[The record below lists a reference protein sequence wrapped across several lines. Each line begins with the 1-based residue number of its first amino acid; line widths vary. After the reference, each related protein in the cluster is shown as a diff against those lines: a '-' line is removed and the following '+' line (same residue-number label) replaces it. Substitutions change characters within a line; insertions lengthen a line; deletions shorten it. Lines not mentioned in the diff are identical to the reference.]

1 MKVRVL
7 YSKKCEDNVKPK
19 HTDSHIHGASLMQ
32 ISALYLSK
40 VLSERL
46 MLVETKATEAVLNTN
61 QALARLRFK

>member
-1 MKVRVL
+1 MKVGVL
-7 YSKKCEDNVKPK
+7 DYKKCEDNVKPK

-46 MLVETKATEAVLNTN
+46 MLVETKATEAVLNTH